1 MSLILLAGPEPLVGA
16 VQIVQNTEHSIALV
30 KLQMVKVM
38 SLKVMCWLKLNLC
51 FSQDLPQVME
61 GRGDGA

>member
-38 SLKVMCWLKLNLC
+38 SLKVVLLLKLL
-51 FSQDLPQVME
+51 FLKIYYL
-61 GRGDGA
+61 R